1 MLKILL
7 ISIITL
13 SSSLTNESDEIKENV
28 HSENLN
34 NQVFKVLIEIP
45 SSSIEKWEWNE
56 NTKSVQ
62 RDSIRG
68 KPRVINYLNYPFN
81 YGIVLNQKFSEDGD
95 PLDAVV
101 IGKSIKREKI
111 IDVKLISILKTF
123 DNGLEDNKAVF
134 IHKSSPLFNNVNSL
148 EDLNKLYP
156 GISEII
162 KIWFKNYKSNTTVL
176 DFLSTKESINYLHL
190 KLND

>member
-7 ISIITL
+7 ISIITFL
-13 SSSLTNESDEIKENV
+13 STFINEADEIKDNIQ
-28 HSENLN
+28 SKNST
-34 NQVFKVLIEIP
+34 NQIFKVLVEIP

-56 NTKSVQ
+56 NNKSVQ
-62 RDSIRG
+62 RDSVRG
-68 KPRVINYLNYPFN
+68 KPRIINYLNYPFN
-81 YGIVLNQKFSEDGD
+81 YGIVLNQKLSEDGD

-111 IDVKLISILKTF
+111 IDVKLISILKTL

-134 IHKSSPLFNNVNSL
+134 IHKSSPLFKNVDSL

-162 KIWFKNYKSNTTVL
+162 KIWFKNYKLNTTVL
-176 DFLSTKESINYLHL
+176 DFLSTKESIGYLYL
-190 KLND
+190 KSKD